1 MSEHAAATSSSRPV
15 AHGLRLSTMAAV
27 LVAVAI
33 GVGVWFVVSHATS
46 NSSGNGTAVS
56 TNGPHAVTAA
66 GLHDEASRLGHAV
79 YWLGPKAGFTYELT
93 VTKTGMTYVRYL
105 PAGVKVGDK
114 RPSFVTV
121 GTYPTKNAYA
131 TVAAARKLKGAQVQ
145 EVSPNVIAATYAA
158 HPHSAYVAWRDK
170 SLVVEIFDPKPLGAQ
185 TLARFGLARP
195 AR

>member
-1 MSEHAAATSSSRPV
+1 MSEHAAATSSRPV

-33 GVGVWFVVSHATS
+33 GVGAWFLVGRATS
-46 NSSGNGTAVS
+46 SSSGNGTAVS
-56 TNGPHAVTAA
+56 TNGPQAVTAA
-66 GLHDEASRLGHAV
+66 GLRDEASRLGHDI

-93 VTKTGMTYVRYL
+93 VTKTGMAYVRYL

-114 RPSFVTV
+114 RPSFLTV
-121 GTYPTKNAYA
+121 GTYPTKNAYG

-145 EVSPNVIAATYAA
+145 EVSANVIAATYAS
-158 HPHSAYVAWRDK
+158 HPHSAYVAWRSK